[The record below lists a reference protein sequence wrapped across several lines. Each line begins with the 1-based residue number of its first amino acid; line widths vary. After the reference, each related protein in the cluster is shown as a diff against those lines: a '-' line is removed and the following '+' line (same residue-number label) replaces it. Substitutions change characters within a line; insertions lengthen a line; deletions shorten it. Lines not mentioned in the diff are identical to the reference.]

1 MTQEQDERDRF
12 SDGEFVFVRAR
23 VVRHG
28 STYAL
33 VKGTSMESDWL
44 LAPIDARGNEVA
56 SHGCIWADPTSVV
69 SVAEA
74 RSIVKG
80 HKR

>member
-1 MTQEQDERDRF
+1 MREQERF
-12 SDGEFVFVRAR
+12 KDGDLVFVRAR

-28 STYAL
+28 STYEF
-33 VKGTSMESDWL
+33 VKGTGMESDWL
-44 LAPIDARGNEVA
+44 LAPIDASGKEVNSA
-56 SHGCIWADPTSVV
+56 GCIWADPVSVV
-69 SVAEA
+69 SAAEV